1 MRWSLRHFYKIL
13 RWHLVREYL
22 EALYTLYWRPREG
35 ELWLQK
41 YMTVEGWSGFH
52 NPILIH
58 PHIWDHSMRSRT
70 FAIQRSVKAYQQWW
84 QSPNKESTLPN
95 MANMVHCEQTTW
107 TTLLISNVS
116 CHVLGSF
123 PLMSTP
129 TMALPSSPLHIE
141 GTCKPLHTSLT
152 NYSPPALWHWVH
164 SQDLQPTKSTIDTE
178 WYKCHLD
185 IYKDNLSYTSPTTF
199 LHPHFCLNSVD
210 CSLTYHEGIS
220 DIWDAV
226 STYIHHTS
234 SLADFCLQGCCNG
247 PPTSYISV
255 SPFGLSGIHQCQ
267 YIGPTFTLRPLHQ
280 GCSCSFLAGPLSQRR
295 LLTLCGESLLC
306 PMSCNS
312 MTSSTRSPLI
322 VDTKSIL
329 KHKKSW

>member
-1 MRWSLRHFYKIL
+1 
-13 RWHLVREYL
+13 
-22 EALYTLYWRPREG
+22 
-35 ELWLQK
+35 
-41 YMTVEGWSGFH
+41 
-52 NPILIH
+52 
-58 PHIWDHSMRSRT
+58 
-70 FAIQRSVKAYQQWW
+70 
-84 QSPNKESTLPN
+84 

-164 SQDLQPTKSTIDTE
+164 SQDLQPTKSTIDAE
-178 WYKCHLD
+178 WHKHHLD

-210 CSLTYHEGIS
+210 RSLTYHEGIS

-247 PPTSYISV
+247 LPTSYISV

-280 GCSCSFLAGPLSQRR
+280 GCLHSFLAGLLSQRR
-295 LLTLCGESLLC
+295 LPTLCGKSLLC
-306 PMSCNS
+306 PMSCMLRFLPMLTILEQTPLFLYKPLMS
-312 MTSSTRSPLI
+312 PWHHYDIIPTHDIIITSLWPHFLPMTSFFLTMTSSAEHYKYALI
-322 VDTKSIL
+322 LSCNLTCSYLVT
-329 KHKKSW
+329 W

>member
-1 MRWSLRHFYKIL
+1 MRWSLRHCYKIL
-13 RWHLVREYL
+13 RWPLVREYL

-70 FAIQRSVKAYQQWW
+70 FAIRRSVKAYQQWW

-95 MANMVHCEQTTW
+95 MANMVHCKQTTW

-129 TMALPSSPLHIE
+129 TMALPSSPLYIE
-141 GTCKPLHTSLT
+141 GACKPLHTSLT

-164 SQDLQPTKSTIDTE
+164 SQDLQPTKSTIDAE
-178 WYKCHLD
+178 WHKRHLD

-210 CSLTYHEGIS
+210 RSLTYHEGIS

-247 PPTSYISV
+247 LPTSYISSLHLAWV
-255 SPFGLSGIHQCQ
+255 GSISASTLVQHSHWDHCTKAVCTASWLACCHREDCQ
-267 YIGPTFTLRPLHQ
+267 HCVARA
-280 GCSCSFLAGPLSQRR
+280 CSAPCHAIPWQAQPDHPS
-295 LLTLCGESLLC
+295 
-306 PMSCNS
+306 
-312 MTSSTRSPLI
+312 
-322 VDTKSIL
+322 
-329 KHKKSW
+329 